1 MPFSFPLFL
10 ILLTWVL
17 LSIAIGL
24 KFYEWW
30 RKREMS
36 AMLRTAAEDPS
47 NPSTSNLLRAMAS
60 GKRTPLEVWLA
71 RLSIFNKME
80 KLIRQSGVNWTP
92 GGMLLLMAAG
102 AGGGLVA
109 AMILPGVLSRTW
121 TAPTLVILLAAI
133 PYMNVRHK
141 RTKRLA
147 AFEEQF
153 PEGLDFLSRSM
164 RAGHAFT
171 ISLKMVS
178 EEVPDPMGLEFRT
191 LFNEQNLGAP
201 LEVALYNLAER
212 VPLLDV
218 RFFSSAVI
226 LQKQTGGNLGEI
238 LTRLA
243 HVIRERFRLKGQV
256 KAASAHGRTTA
267 LVLTI
272 MPIATTVLMMVAA
285 PGYLKSMVA
294 DPDGKWLIAG
304 SIAGQFV
311 GQLVIR
317 KIIKIKV

>member
-1 MPFSFPLFL
+1 MPVALALFL
-10 ILLTWVL
+10 ALFTFVL
-17 LSIAIGL
+17 LCIALGL

-36 AMLRTAAEDPS
+36 AILRTVAADPI
-47 NPSTSNLLRAMAS
+47 PGGARLLRNLT
-60 GKRTPLEVWLA
+60 GKRPQLEVWLEHLALLEKTKKLIQQAGVSWTPRGLILTMFGGVVGAMALA
-71 RLSIFNKME
+71 RLLPAFFDYT
-80 KLIRQSGVNWTP
+80 GTT
-92 GGMLLLMAAG
+92 AA
-102 AGGGLVA
+102 LA
-109 AMILPGVLSRTW
+109 A
-121 TAPTLVILLAAI
+121 LLAAL
-133 PYMNVRHK
+133 PYLVLRRK
-141 RTKRLA
+141 RARRSA

-153 PEGLDFLSRSM
+153 PEALDFLARSM

-171 ISLKMVS
+171 ISLRMAS
-178 EEVPDPMGLEFRT
+178 EDMPDPLGLEFRT

-201 LEVALYNLAER
+201 LDTALYNLAER

-218 RFFSSAVI
+218 RFFVSAVI

-243 HVIRERFRLKGQV
+243 QVIRQRFQLKGQV
-256 KAASAHGRTTA
+256 KAASAHGRITA

-272 MPIATTVLMMVAA
+272 LPAATCVLMIMAA
-285 PGYLKSMVA
+285 PAYLKSMFD
-294 DPDGKWLIAG
+294 DPDGKKLIAG
-304 SIAGQFV
+304 SIVGQIV

>member
-1 MPFSFPLFL
+1 MPFSFPIFL
-10 ILLTWVL
+10 VLLTFVL
-17 LSIAIGL
+17 MSIALGL

-30 RKREMS
+30 RRREMS
-36 AMLRTAAEDPS
+36 AMLQTATEGPA
-47 NPSTSNLLRAMAS
+47 NPSTKLLRGMAG
-60 GKRTPLEVWLA
+60 GKRAMVEGWLERLA
-71 RLSIFNKME
+71 LLKKLE
-80 KLIRQSGVNWTP
+80 TLIRQAGVEWTP
-92 GGMLLLMAAG
+92 GGLLLLMTAAAL
-102 AGGGLVA
+102 AGLA
-109 AMILPGVLSRTW
+109 ASLFLPPVFVRSW
-121 TAPTLVILLAAI
+121 TAPPLMALLGAF
-133 PYMNVRHK
+133 PVLYLRRK

-147 AFEEQF
+147 MFEEQF
-153 PEGLDFLSRSM
+153 PEALDFLARSM

-178 EEVPDPMGLEFRT
+178 EDSPEPLGLEFRT

-201 LEVALYNLAER
+201 LDVALYNLAER

-218 RFFSSAVI
+218 RFFVSAVV

-238 LTRLA
+238 LTQLA
-243 HVIRERFRLKGQV
+243 HLIRERFRLKGQV
-256 KAASAHGRTTA
+256 KATSAHGRTTA

-272 MPIATTVLMMVAA
+272 MPIATTFLMLWLA
-285 PGYLKSMVA
+285 PGYLQSMFA

-304 SIAGQFV
+304 SIAGQLV

>member
-1 MPFSFPLFL
+1 MSFSLFL
-10 ILLTWVL
+10 VLLTWVL
-17 LSIAIGL
+17 LSIAFGL

-36 AMLRTAAEDPS
+36 TMLRTATEDPGTA
-47 NPSTSNLLRAMAS
+47 STDLLRTMAS
-60 GKRTPLEVWLA
+60 GKRAALEVWLE
-71 RLSIFNKME
+71 RLAVLDKME
-80 KLIRQSGVNWTP
+80 ALIRQAGVGWTP
-92 GGMLLLMAAG
+92 GGLLLLMAAG
-102 AGGGLVA
+102 AAGGMVLAMVLPIPFSRNWTAAGLMA
-109 AMILPGVLSRTW
+109 VLS
-121 TAPTLVILLAAI
+121 AL
-133 PYMNVRHK
+133 PYWHVR
-141 RTKRLA
+141 RMRRRRLA

-153 PEGLDFLSRSM
+153 PEALDFLARSM

-178 EEVPDPMGLEFRT
+178 EEVADPVGLEFRT

-201 LEVALYNLAER
+201 LEVALYNLTER

-218 RFFSSAVI
+218 RFFTSAVI
-226 LQKQTGGNLGEI
+226 LQKQTGGNLSEI
-238 LTRLA
+238 LTRLG

-272 MPIATTVLMMVAA
+272 MPLATTVLMLMAA

-304 SIAGQFV
+304 SIAGQLV

-317 KIIKIKV
+317 KIIRIKV

>member
-1 MPFSFPLFL
+1 VPVALALFL
-10 ILLTWVL
+10 ALFTFVL
-17 LSIAIGL
+17 LCIALGL

-36 AMLRTAAEDPS
+36 AILRTVAADPI
-47 NPSTSNLLRAMAS
+47 PGGARLLRNLT
-60 GKRTPLEVWLA
+60 GKRPQLEVWLEHLALLEKTKKLIQQAGVSWTPRGLILTMFGGVVGAMALA
-71 RLSIFNKME
+71 RLLPAFFDYT
-80 KLIRQSGVNWTP
+80 GTT
-92 GGMLLLMAAG
+92 AA
-102 AGGGLVA
+102 LA
-109 AMILPGVLSRTW
+109 A
-121 TAPTLVILLAAI
+121 LLAAL
-133 PYMNVRHK
+133 PYLVLRRK
-141 RTKRLA
+141 RARRSA

-153 PEGLDFLSRSM
+153 PEALDFLARSM

-171 ISLKMVS
+171 ISLRMAS
-178 EEVPDPMGLEFRT
+178 EDMPDPLGLEFRT

-201 LEVALYNLAER
+201 LDTALYNLAER

-218 RFFSSAVI
+218 RFFVSAVI

-243 HVIRERFRLKGQV
+243 QVIRQRFQLKGQV
-256 KAASAHGRTTA
+256 KAASAHGRITA

-272 MPIATTVLMMVAA
+272 LPAATCVLMIMAA
-285 PGYLKSMVA
+285 PAYLKSMFD
-294 DPDGKWLIAG
+294 DPDGKKLIAG
-304 SIAGQFV
+304 SIVGQIV

>member
-10 ILLTWVL
+10 VLLTFVL
-17 LSIAIGL
+17 LSIALGL

-30 RKREMS
+30 RRREMS
-36 AMLRTAAEDPS
+36 AMLQTVTEGPA
-47 NPSTSNLLRAMAS
+47 NPSTKLLRGMAG
-60 GKRTPLEVWLA
+60 GKRALLEVWLERMSLLA
-71 RLSIFNKME
+71 KLE
-80 KLIRQSGVNWTP
+80 TLIRQAGLDWTP
-92 GGMLLLMAAG
+92 GGVLLLMTA
-102 AGGGLVA
+102 
-109 AMILPGVLSRTW
+109 GVLGGFAVTFFLPPVFGRNW
-121 TAPTLVILLAAI
+121 TAPPLMALLGAF
-133 PYMNVRHK
+133 PYLYLRRK
-141 RTKRLA
+141 RKGRLA

-153 PEGLDFLSRSM
+153 PEALDFLARSM

-171 ISLKMVS
+171 ISLKMAS
-178 EEVPDPMGLEFRT
+178 EDSPEPLGLEFRT

-218 RFFSSAVI
+218 RFFVSAVV

-238 LTRLA
+238 LTQLG
-243 HVIRERFRLKGQV
+243 HLIRERFRLKGQV

-272 MPIATTVLMMVAA
+272 MPVATTFLMLWLA
-285 PGYLKSMVA
+285 PGYLQSMAA
-294 DPDGKWLIAG
+294 DSDGKWLIAG
-304 SIAGQFV
+304 SIAGQLV

-317 KIIKIKV
+317 KIIAIKV

>member
-1 MPFSFPLFL
+1 MPVALALFL
-10 ILLTWVL
+10 ALFTFVL
-17 LSIAIGL
+17 LCIALGL

-36 AMLRTAAEDPS
+36 AILRTVAADPI
-47 NPSTSNLLRAMAS
+47 PGGARLLRNLT
-60 GKRTPLEVWLA
+60 GKRPQLEVWLEHLALLEKTKKLIQQAGVSWTPRGLILTMFGGVVGAMALA
-71 RLSIFNKME
+71 RLLPAFFAYT
-80 KLIRQSGVNWTP
+80 GTT
-92 GGMLLLMAAG
+92 AAL
-102 AGGGLVA
+102 AV
-109 AMILPGVLSRTW
+109 
-121 TAPTLVILLAAI
+121 LLAAL
-133 PYMNVRHK
+133 PYLYLRRK
-141 RTKRLA
+141 RTRRSA

-153 PEGLDFLSRSM
+153 PEALDFLARSM

-171 ISLKMVS
+171 ISLRMAS
-178 EEVPDPMGLEFRT
+178 EDMPDPLGLEFRT

-201 LEVALYNLAER
+201 LDTALYNLAER

-218 RFFSSAVI
+218 RFFVSAVI

-243 HVIRERFRLKGQV
+243 QVIRQRFQLKGQV
-256 KAASAHGRTTA
+256 KAASAHGRITA

-272 MPIATTVLMMVAA
+272 LPAATCVLMIMAA
-285 PGYLKSMVA
+285 PAYLKSMFD
-294 DPDGKWLIAG
+294 DPDGKKLIAG
-304 SIAGQFV
+304 SIVGQIV